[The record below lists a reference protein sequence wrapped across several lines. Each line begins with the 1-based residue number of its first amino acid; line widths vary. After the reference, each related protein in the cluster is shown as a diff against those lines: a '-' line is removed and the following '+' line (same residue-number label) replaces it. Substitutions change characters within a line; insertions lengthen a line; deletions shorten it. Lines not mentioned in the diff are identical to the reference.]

1 MYILDLS
8 LQDKSFPDDLVGK
21 ESAYNAV
28 VGLGIHGLGRSLEE
42 GMAIHSSIIA

>member
-1 MYILDLS
+1 MYVLDLS
-8 LQDKSFPDDLVGK
+8 LQDKNFPGDSVGK

-28 VGLGIHGLGRSLEE
+28 VGLGIPGLGRSLEE